1 MNKEDILQDFSG
13 KLSELS
19 RLINSWNLI
28 RVSTKDSFDDL
39 PKKILRKLYEEQ
51 DDLKIKRILESELCV
66 TYGLFATEFNSDK
79 LSNEIM
85 TWWNAKY

>member
-1 MNKEDILQDFSG
+1 MNEEDILQDFNG

-19 RLINSWNLI
+19 KLINSWNLI
-28 RVSTKDSFDDL
+28 KVSTKDSFDEL
-39 PKKILRKLYEEQ
+39 PTKILRKLYEEQ
-51 DDLKIKRILESELCV
+51 GELKIKRILESELCV

-79 LSNEIM
+79 LLREIM